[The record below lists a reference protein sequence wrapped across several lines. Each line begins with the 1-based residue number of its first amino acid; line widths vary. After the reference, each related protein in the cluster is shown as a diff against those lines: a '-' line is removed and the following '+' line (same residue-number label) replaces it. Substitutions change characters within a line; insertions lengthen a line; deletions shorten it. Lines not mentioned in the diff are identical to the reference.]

1 MIDAAVPAM
10 LDVADL
16 KVVRR
21 GSGAP
26 ALLVHGSAAD
36 HTTWMAQLARPPAGL
51 AVVAY
56 DRRGAASAPFP
67 PGVVPTTAQHVED
80 AAALIRREAGGP
92 ALVVGSSYGGVIALE
107 LARRAPDLVAGVI
120 VCEPPLPPA
129 DTVPGAPVGFGCAF
143 DRLVATA
150 GGEVAAEM
158 FARAVLGDAGF
169 EALPERVRDVVR
181 SMWRSIRADMIAL
194 ARTRVAYDE
203 LSAVTQPVLLL
214 GGARSPAYYAAPL
227 EALERALPAAR
238 RAVIPDAG
246 HAMQIENH
254 RAFNQMV
261 ADFAAEIGATA

>member
-1 MIDAAVPAM
+1 M
-10 LDVADL
+10 LDIADL

-51 AVVAY
+51 AVIAY
-56 DRRGAASAPFP
+56 DRRGSASAPFP
-67 PGVVPTTAQHVED
+67 PGVVPTTAQHAED
-80 AAALIRREAGGP
+80 AAALVRREAAGP

-107 LARRAPDLVAGVI
+107 LARRAPELVAGII

-129 DTVPGAPVGFGCAF
+129 DTVPGAPAGFGCAF
-143 DRLVATA
+143 DRLAATA

-158 FARAVLGDAGF
+158 FVRAVLGDAGF
-169 EALPERVRDVVR
+169 EALAERVRKAVR

-194 ARTRVAYDE
+194 ARTRVAYHE
-203 LSAVTQPVLLL
+203 LAAVPHPAVLL
-214 GGARSPAYYAAPL
+214 GGARSPAYYAATL
-227 EALERALPAAR
+227 DALERALPRAR

-254 RAFNQMV
+254 RAFNQIV
-261 ADFAAEIGATA
+261 ADFARQLARRERADQRS